1 MAFQK
6 INNSD
11 YVTILGLKAE
21 FPGNTF
27 FKNYGNQNSISIR

>member
-11 YVTILGLKAE
+11 YVTFLGLEKE
-21 FPGNTF
+21 FPGITF
-27 FKNYGNQNSISIR
+27 FKNYGNQNSVSIR